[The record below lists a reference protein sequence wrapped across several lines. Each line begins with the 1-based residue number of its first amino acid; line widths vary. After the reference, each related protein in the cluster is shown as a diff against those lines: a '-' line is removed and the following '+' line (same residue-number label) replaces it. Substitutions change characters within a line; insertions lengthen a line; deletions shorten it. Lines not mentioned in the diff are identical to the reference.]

1 MLDGPTTLTK
11 ATFSIFCLQ
20 LTTSTAEL
28 LLPRD
33 PPRLSPCNPRLNVLP
48 TATPLLPS
56 PSFVVCSW
64 KVLSLAGAA
73 LKGLSEEEE
82 LDLCAI
88 VSGFYNRLSQNIEMH
103 LRS

>member
-1 MLDGPTTLTK
+1 MTRPVS
-11 ATFSIFCLQ
+11 APYSP
-20 LTTSTAEL
+20 
-28 LLPRD
+28 LP
-33 PPRLSPCNPRLNVLP
+33 PRLNVLP
-48 TATPLLPS
+48 AATTLLPS
-56 PSFVVCSW
+56 PSFVGCSW

-88 VSGFYNRLSQNIEMH
+88 VSGFHDRLSQNIEMH